1 MAAAAGID
9 AVAAPWRT
17 LIRHARWVASGGGG
31 VTLGSATTSGDV
43 KDDDDAGDAGDVG
56 GNADV
61 ADETPTVSVVLV
73 TYNRP
78 RLLRQALA
86 SLMRQDHPMDRLEVV
101 LVDDGSELPEAKR
114 LLDELEA
121 RERGVGGLGVRRMVV
136 NVFFS
141 FFIP

>member
-1 MAAAAGID
+1 MGAPALVVAAAGID

-17 LIRHARWVASGGGG
+17 LIRHSRWVTSGCG
-31 VTLGSATTSGDV
+31 VTLGSATTSGNI
-43 KDDDDAGDAGDVG
+43 KDDDDVGDDA

-61 ADETPTVSVVLV
+61 ANETPTVSVVLV

-86 SLMRQDHPMDRLEVV
+86 SLMRQDHPMERLEVV

-121 RERGVGGLGVRRMVV
+121 GGGGWGLRRMVI
-136 NVFFS
+136 NG
-141 FFIP
+141 